1 MIKRLLYLIFIV
13 VILLS
18 CENKQNYTV
27 KEEFR
32 ENYIK
37 NGSEITA
44 SAFNQLSSK
53 LKNAITHGGF
63 EGAVEYCNLNV
74 NQLMNSLEK
83 DLKVKIS
90 RVSDKNRNPNNKAND
105 EELIIIEE
113 YKQDIKDNLKL
124 FPTLRANDKDV
135 IYYSPIR
142 VLSLCLNCHGDGNS
156 QINKETLNAINEKY
170 PEDKATGYKIDEIRG
185 LWKIV
190 FENQKES
197 IKIDK

>member
-27 KEEFR
+27 KEEYK
-32 ENYIK
+32 ENFIK

-44 SAFNQLSSK
+44 AAFNQLSSK
-53 LKNAITHGGF
+53 LKNAIMHGGF

-90 RVSDKNRNPNNKAND
+90 RVSDKNRNPKNKAND
-105 EELIIIEE
+105 EELKIIEE
-113 YKQDIKDNLKL
+113 YKQDINDKLKL
-124 FPTLRANDKDV
+124 FPTLRANQKDV
-135 IYYSPIR
+135 IFYSPIKT
-142 VLSLCLNCHGDGNS
+142 LPLCLNCHGEANH
-156 QINKETLNAINEKY
+156 QINTPTLNIINEKY
-170 PEDKATGYKIDEIRG
+170 PEDKATGYKIDELRG

-197 IKIDK
+197 IEIVK